1 MKRTMLIN
9 GQRPEE
15 LRVAVVAD
23 NRLENYLV
31 DVAESG
37 LCRGN
42 IYRGVVAGV
51 QPALNAAF
59 IEFGEGRHGFLAAGD
74 VVEPAYH
81 RAPPADEPRPRI
93 DQILERGKP
102 VLVQVTK
109 DATGRKG
116 AALTANVS
124 LAGRYLVF
132 TPFDDMR
139 GLSRKVEDEKL
150 RKAIKE
156 KAKSLKIPEGA
167 GYIIRT
173 NAADQSKPALNRDL
187 NALLRLWKQIQ
198 SAYRR
203 GKGPKLLYSDQDLV
217 TQVLRDYLDTSIQ
230 EVWVDAEPLLEQA
243 QGFVKTFMPRSK
255 VQLRAYTDRMPL
267 FSRFGLEPQIDAIF
281 KRQVPLPGG
290 GSIVIDP
297 TEALTAIDVNSG
309 KTKSGASQEENIL
322 QVNLEAAAEVARQL
336 RLRDIGGLIVVDF
349 IDMRPAKNRRAVEKA
364 VKDALKLD
372 KARSSTTRLSENGLM
387 EINRQRLQQALQLRT
402 HRDCPTCSGLG
413 LIASPEHVALGLI
426 RRVEARAA
434 EGTLQGVRAS
444 LHPELA
450 DHIQNQHRREI
461 SDLEEEFDLRIEIIA
476 ASGLHRA
483 EERIEWLRR
492 GSTQPSPSSSER
504 GRSSRRG
511 GASVTSFADLTDPN
525 GATVVEPAAVGAPA
539 TTPRR
544 RRRSRRKKKPS
555 DNGESPQDGGNKSRD
570 GGNKS
575 QDDKGNG
582 RPDADREPGD
592 KADTAGQSRNGS
604 QEQPSEGGGGSSRKR
619 RRRPRRKRKV
629 SGGEAQG
636 DSASGADRSAS
647 EDRPKRKSEQAAG
660 ESSSE
665 SADSSSGAG
674 TKKRRR
680 RPRRKKSTD
689 EG

>member
-59 IEFGEGRHGFLAAGD
+59 VEFGEGRHGFLAAGD

-81 RAPPADEPRPRI
+81 RPPPADEPRPRI

-102 VLVQVTK
+102 VLGQVTK

-116 AALTANVS
+116 AALTTNVS

-173 NAADQSKPALNRDL
+173 NAADQSKAALNRDL

-230 EVWVDAEPLLEQA
+230 EVWVDSEPLLEQA

-255 VQLRAYTDRMPL
+255 VQLKAYTDRMPL
-267 FSRFGLEPQIDAIF
+267 FSRFGLESQIDAIF

-309 KTKSGASQEENIL
+309 KTKSGGSQEENIL

-372 KARSSTTRLSENGLM
+372 KARSSTTRISENGLM

-492 GSTQPSPSSSER
+492 DSTQPSPSGTER
-504 GRSSRRG
+504 GRASRRG
-511 GASVTSFADLTDPN
+511 GASVTSFADLTETESD
-525 GATVVEPAAVGAPA
+525 GASVVEPAAVGATA

-544 RRRSRRKKKPS
+544 RRRSRRKKKHA
-555 DNGESPQDGGNKSRD
+555 DGGEQPND
-570 GGNKS
+570 GGKKS
-575 QDDKGNG
+575 NDGETMS
-582 RPDADREPGD
+582 RSDADRGPEERRD
-592 KADTAGQSRNGS
+592 AAGQRRQGS
-604 QEQPSEGGGGSSRKR
+604 QEPPSEGGGGSSRKR
-619 RRRPRRKRKV
+619 RRRPRRKKKAN
-629 SGGEAQG
+629 GGEAQR
-636 DSASGADRSAS
+636 DSASGADRGAA
-647 EDRPKRKSEQAAG
+647 EDRPRRKSEQAAG
-660 ESSSE
+660 GSSTE
-665 SADSSSGAG
+665 SAESSSGAG
-674 TKKRRR
+674 TRKRRR
-680 RPRRKKSTD
+680 RPRRKKSAD